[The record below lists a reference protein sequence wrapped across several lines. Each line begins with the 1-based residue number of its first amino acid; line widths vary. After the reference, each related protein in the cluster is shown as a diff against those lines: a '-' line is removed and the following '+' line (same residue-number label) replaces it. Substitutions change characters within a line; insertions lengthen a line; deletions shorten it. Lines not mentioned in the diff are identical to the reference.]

1 MDNTWKNL
9 AAKLPIQPSEKLKQD
24 VLMDIYDGNMLGVP
38 LILYHRESVELE
50 DEIQKIMGPQDWE
63 RWERSRKRRW
73 GARCTCTNCG
83 ENFIAGYSKGG
94 IVLAEGMDGQIYDGY
109 VEPGLDANV
118 YFSGETIIAT
128 RLAQTSQPSNYPEN
142 GRPWVNLSASNVITI
157 PSGSTSGLTLFQQI
171 TMAAGAAKG
180 RYSRGVKFWA
190 TRMPTTL

>member
-24 VLMDIYDGNMLGVP
+24 VLMDIYDGNVLGVP

-50 DEIQKIMGPQDWE
+50 DEIQQIMGPQDWE

-118 YFSGETIIAT
+118 YFSGETISCPHCWTTAEVT
-128 RLAQTSQPSNYPEN
+128 HRSELRH
-142 GRPWVNLSASNVITI
+142 GRTFQVLQAEVINIDHYTAV
-157 PSGSTSGLTLFQQI
+157 
-171 TMAAGAAKG
+171 M
-180 RYSRGVKFWA
+180 Y
-190 TRMPTTL
+190 